1 MKILGQNFTI
11 FYATFLE
18 KMIFKSIY
26 SPNQTRKARH
36 KKDIKVIVIHYT
48 GMQSRIESLKRLTN
62 QRFKVSCHYFIDR
75 KGKILRIVDDNKI
88 AWHAGKSKWKNFS
101 NLNKNSIGIELVN
114 KGHRFGYEKFSK
126 IQIKELIKLLLFLKR
141 KYKIQNTNIVGHS
154 DIAPFRK
161 KDPGEKFPWKMLK
174 QQQQLGIWF
183 KLTKFNLKKKEKNK
197 RELFFKN
204 LFKIGYRYFNIKK
217 NGNKDHLVV
226 EAFQRRFI
234 QSKIS
239 GKIDQK
245 TYEIS
250 HNLAD
255 KC

>member
-1 MKILGQNFTI
+1 
-11 FYATFLE
+11 
-18 KMIFKSIY
+18 MIFKSIY

-126 IQIKELIKLLLFLKR
+126 IQI
-141 KYKIQNTNIVGHS
+141 
-154 DIAPFRK
+154 
-161 KDPGEKFPWKMLK
+161 
-174 QQQQLGIWF
+174 
-183 KLTKFNLKKKEKNK
+183 
-197 RELFFKN
+197 
-204 LFKIGYRYFNIKK
+204 
-217 NGNKDHLVV
+217 
-226 EAFQRRFI
+226 
-234 QSKIS
+234 
-239 GKIDQK
+239 
-245 TYEIS
+245 
-250 HNLAD
+250 
-255 KC
+255 